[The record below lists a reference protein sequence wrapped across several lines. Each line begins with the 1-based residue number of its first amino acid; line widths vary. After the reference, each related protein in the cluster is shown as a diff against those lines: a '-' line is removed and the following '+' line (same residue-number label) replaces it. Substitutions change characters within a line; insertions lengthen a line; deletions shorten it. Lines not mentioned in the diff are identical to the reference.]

1 MRASGSRLHADIEV
15 PHTGHAALTG
25 RPGDRATGQVGGTS
39 GLPTRL
45 ARMPHM
51 NDVPEH
57 HVGPAPE
64 GNHSLVTFFTVND
77 CANAI
82 EFYRDVLGA
91 ELVMRLNAPDGTVI
105 HAEMTLGDSRFQLA
119 DTRGAP
125 GVLGPPADGND
136 FTMTFWTADVDTI
149 FTKAVANGATV
160 MVAPEDS
167 PSGDRRA
174 VVRCPFGVRWCI
186 ARHDRDVPVEEIQTA
201 ITAWM
206 SSQGS

>member
-1 MRASGSRLHADIEV
+1 MNEV
-15 PHTGHAALTG
+15 SQ
-25 RPGDRATGQVGGTS
+25 RQ
-39 GLPTRL
+39 
-45 ARMPHM
+45 
-51 NDVPEH
+51 
-57 HVGPAPE
+57 VGPAPA

-77 CANAI
+77 CAKAI

-119 DTRGAP
+119 DNQGAP

-149 FTKAVANGATV
+149 FAKAVANGATV

-167 PSGDRRA
+167 LSGDRRA

-186 ARHDRDVPVEEIQTA
+186 ARHDRDVPVEEIQAA